1 MAQDLRAMGVKVWLN
16 EAEIRVGEFLIAK
29 VSVAVN
35 EMAIWASSSRRLAD
49 LVALRDFEILS
60 YSKRVR
66 R

>member
-35 EMAIWASSSRRLAD
+35 EMAI
-49 LVALRDFEILS
+49 
-60 YSKRVR
+60 
-66 R
+66 